1 MSSRKKLSG
10 CEKRKRKKQRDELVE
25 SQRGSID
32 NFFRTS
38 SSSRNS
44 LQLALVA
51 VEEQQTENLD
61 DDYDTNEVDNN
72 SSQHE
77 NLADSPNSEIP
88 SVDEQQ
94 PFTVD
99 ILDPRHWDNLD
110 EKTRNILVEKGPLR
124 ERILCSR

>member
-1 MSSRKKLSG
+1 
-10 CEKRKRKKQRDELVE
+10 LVE

-32 NFFRTS
+32 NFFRTG

-44 LQLALVA
+44 LQLALVN
-51 VEEQQTENLD
+51 VEEQHTENLG

-72 SSQHE
+72 FSQHE
-77 NLADSPNSEIP
+77 NLVDSPNSEIP

-94 PFTVD
+94 PFTTD

-110 EKTRNILVEKGPLR
+110 DKSRHTLIEMGLVSLGN
-124 ERILCSR
+124 